1 MATFDLTL
9 DAPAE
14 IATLKSIVI
23 NQMCKAFIAT
33 DTSKI
38 YKQFPKLF
46 TFETLKISNLCDIFL
61 LISLNILY
69 GNENFKQITGEEAN
83 KKQFSRNM
91 L

>member
-1 MATFDLTL
+1 MAIFDLTL

-23 NQMCKAFIAT
+23 NQMCEAFIAP

>member
-23 NQMCKAFIAT
+23 NQMCEAFIAP

-46 TFETLKISNLCDIFL
+46 TLKHLRF
-61 LISLNILY
+61 
-69 GNENFKQITGEEAN
+69 QICVT
-83 KKQFSRNM
+83 FSY
-91 L
+91 LFH